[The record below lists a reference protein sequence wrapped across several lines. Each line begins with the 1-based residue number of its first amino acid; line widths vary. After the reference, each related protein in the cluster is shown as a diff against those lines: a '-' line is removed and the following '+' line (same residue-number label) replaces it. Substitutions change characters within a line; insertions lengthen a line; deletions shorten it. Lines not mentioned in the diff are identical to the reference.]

1 MSQHTQQAPFPGVFY
16 RRPSPD
22 AAPFVEPGSAVDAG
36 TTIGLLEVMKQ
47 FVEVKAD
54 VAGKVVEVRVEDEQV
69 LEAGDDLLVIDTSGE
84 GA

>member
-16 RRPSPD
+16 RRPAPD
-22 AAPFVEPGSAVDAG
+22 ADLFVEPGSHVTPD

-47 FVEVKAD
+47 FVEVKA
-54 VAGKVVEVRVEDEQV
+54 EVTGTVHEIMAEDEQV
-69 LEAGDDLLVIDTSGE
+69 LEAGDDILLIKIAEE